1 MDKPISWVALTATDC
16 ALLSDPALL
25 ESSDQAKLPD
35 DSAIGQEAAVRA
47 LHLADALGPGA
58 GNVFVLGRPG
68 YGRHAIVLRTLCDLA
83 RRRAPPPELL
93 YVVRFTDPSRPQL
106 LRLPAG
112 EGQRFAAALRAWTQ
126 KLLHAAQAELVAQNR
141 QASFAD
147 WAEPLLKPV
156 ADEFSAF
163 PEVALFLEALRRD
176 LHEGAP
182 LEVTVTQEGENLSW
196 TIDPQPLS
204 RYEAHLLVARAP
216 EAGAPVV
223 TSAVVNHALLFG
235 WVECQMRDGERVTH
249 HQLIRPGLL
258 AQADGGFLVVEAEA
272 LLADPE
278 SYAALM
284 RALAERRAP
293 IEPPPERDRWGGL
306 HLLTP
311 DPIPIAVQL
320 VVIGTPEQYQE
331 LAARDEAFPDRFPIV
346 APLEETMART
356 AANEQRLA
364 ALLRRLAQKRLPIAA
379 SAVAA
384 VLDEAARAAPDRQQL
399 SLAVGRWVD
408 LLVQASALAE
418 AQGAPAVGTTH
429 VHAAIDERFARSGAA
444 WRQILR
450 SITQGELLIASAGAR
465 IGQINGLVVLDE
477 GGVAYGHP
485 MRITA
490 TIRLGGE
497 GELIDIERESELG
510 GAIHSKGVMILAAF
524 LAGRFAR
531 QRPLPLAASLVMEQS
546 YGLVEGDSASLAEAC
561 ALLSAIAQI
570 PLDQGVAVT
579 GSINQLGEVQ
589 AVGAIN
595 EKIEGWFA
603 VCAAQGLTGRQGVIL
618 PWANRHQL
626 MLRPSVRAAVAEG
639 VFHLWAVTSVD
650 AALALLTGKP
660 LSGPQSAMAEV
671 TRALA
676 QFVRCHHEPDGLWR
690 RPWQR
695 RQEK

>member
-1 MDKPISWVALTATDC
+1 MDKPISKLTAADC
-16 ALLSDPALL
+16 ALLTDPALL
-25 ESSDQAKLPD
+25 AGSVEAVPHKDA
-35 DSAIGQEAAVRA
+35 AVGQEAAVRA
-47 LHLADALGPGA
+47 LHLADALGPGS

-68 YGRHAIVLRTLCDLA
+68 YGRHAITLRVLGDLA
-83 RRRAPPPELL
+83 RRRPTPPELL
-93 YVVRFTDPSRPQL
+93 YVVRFTDLSRPQL

-112 EGQRFAAALRAWTQ
+112 IGQRFAAAMRGWTQ
-126 KLLHAAQAELVAQNR
+126 KLLRAAQAAIVEEGR
-141 QASFAD
+141 QTSLTDLANSLL
-147 WAEPLLKPV
+147 EPLV
-156 ADEFSAF
+156 EEFSPF
-163 PEVALFLEALRRD
+163 PEVVCFLEAVRRD
-176 LHEGAP
+176 LREGVP
-182 LEVTVTQEGENLSW
+182 LGVTAMQEEENLSW
-196 TIDPQPLS
+196 AIDTKLLS
-204 RYEAHLLVARAP
+204 RYEAHLLVARSP
-216 EAGAPVV
+216 QAGAPVV
-223 TSAVVNHALLFG
+223 TAAVVNHALLFG
-235 WVECQMRDGERVTH
+235 WVECETHDGDRVTH

-278 SYAALM
+278 SYATLM
-284 RALAERRAP
+284 RALAERRAA

-306 HLLTP
+306 RLLAP
-311 DPIPIAVQL
+311 DPVPIAVQL

-346 APLEETMART
+346 APLEESMART
-356 AANEQRLA
+356 VANEQQLA
-364 ALLRRLAQKRLPIAA
+364 ALLVRLSQKQLPIDA
-379 SAVAA
+379 SAAAA

-399 SLAVGRWVD
+399 SLAVGRWVG
-408 LLVQASALAE
+408 LLAQASALAKV
-418 AQGAPAVGTTH
+418 QGAPAVTAAH
-429 VHAAIDERFARSGAA
+429 VHAAIDERFTRSGAA

-450 SITQGELLIASAGAR
+450 SIAQGELLIASEGIQ
-465 IGQINGLVVLDE
+465 IGQINGLVVFDE

-485 MRITA
+485 VRITA

-510 GAIHSKGVMILAAF
+510 GALHSKGVMILAAF

-531 QRPLPLAASLVMEQS
+531 HRPLPLAASLVMEQS

-589 AVGAIN
+589 PVGAVN

-603 VCAAQGLTGRQGVIL
+603 VCAARGLTGRQGVIL

-639 VFHLWAVTSVD
+639 AFHLWAVTRVD
-650 AALALLTGKP
+650 AAFALLAGKP
-660 LSGPQSAMAEV
+660 LTGPQSAMAEV

-676 QFVRCHHEPDGLWR
+676 RLVRCHHESDGLWR